1 MRFGSMTSKP
11 RPRQREL
18 FGGRSRP
25 CLDRFGGACEHP
37 SAGGL
42 CDDRLLLLGR
52 PAGQKCRRP
61 GRHSGRHVRAVGTRF
76 LSYDVKLD
84 TDCAAYCA
92 TIMKCRPCP
101 NGWRARRPNLT
112 RWSRRIL
119 TNVRTLAL
127 EPIRDPRN
135 GVMHFVGRT
144 GVTEAQKMSAI
155 DRIKINAGG
164 CSNAGLVQHPFSEV
178 ETVV

>member
-61 GRHSGRHVRAVGTRF
+61 GRHSGRHVRAVVTRF

-92 TIMKCRPCP
+92 TIMEMPPMREWLDGAKAEPDEVVTSNFDERPH
-101 NGWRARRPNLT
+101 
-112 RWSRRIL
+112 S
-119 TNVRTLAL
+119 
-127 EPIRDPRN
+127 
-135 GVMHFVGRT
+135 
-144 GVTEAQKMSAI
+144 SA
-155 DRIKINAGG
+155 
-164 CSNAGLVQHPFSEV
+164 
-178 ETVV
+178 